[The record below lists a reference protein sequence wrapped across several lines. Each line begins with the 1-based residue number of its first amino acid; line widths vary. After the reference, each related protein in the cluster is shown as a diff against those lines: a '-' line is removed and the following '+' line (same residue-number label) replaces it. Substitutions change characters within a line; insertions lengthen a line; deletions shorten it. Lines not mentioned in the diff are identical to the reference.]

1 MRHRKSGRKLS
12 RNSAHRMAM
21 LRNIVTS
28 LLEHERIV
36 TTLPKAKEARREAEK
51 MITLG
56 KRGDL
61 HARRQAAAYIR
72 SKSIVTKLFD
82 TLAPQY
88 AERPGGYTRIIRTG
102 NRPGD
107 AAPMA
112 LIALVNYEEPA
123 PELSQD
129 SDEE

>member
-1 MRHRKSGRKLS
+1 MRHRKAGRKLS

-36 TTLPKAKEARREAEK
+36 TTLPKAKEVRRAAEK

-72 SKSIVTKLFD
+72 SKSIVTKLFNE
-82 TLAPQY
+82 LAPQY

-112 LIALVNYEEPA
+112 LIELVNYEEPA
-123 PELSQD
+123 PEQSQS
-129 SDEE
+129 SD